1 MERESMYTDLVRETF
16 VSKEGMKL
24 DIELKDADAISESEK
39 EELME
44 LSIKMFPEY
53 ADLYRVNKYFSAIEP
68 QKSWIVRH
76 EGKIVATGKFLTKK
90 AVVDGEELQMSGFG
104 LLVDTEYQ
112 KLGIASRLLD
122 LNIKVASEIG
132 SDFIYATTENVVV
145 DAMLR
150 GREFALLDTKVKYHM
165 PDTDEQKNE
174 SKRVYVHEL
183 KSGVLD
189 RLQTANE
196 LNIGVGAV

>member
-1 MERESMYTDLVRETF
+1 MYTDLVRETF